1 MEQPHIGSR
10 QSGLAA
16 RPCQALD
23 SACALNIRGVPLLNG
38 KEPRRHSKSYL
49 SNRTVQMIQ
58 CIQFRKSSFLGDSD
72 WLTIPW
78 GDTGKEIYQ
87 RLYDK
92 GFALGALLEEMDNTN
107 LTTAETRIWQLSS
120 YLQRCSEM
128 HLDFEAWYQE
138 LLMQSPSPL
147 YWITKSNIPPD
158 SIRESPPIDASD
170 SQTLSPFS
178 FPSLRLAYIT
188 ATFWALKLILSS
200 TIALTCGA
208 ILSRG
213 NATQSFSAHSHPAVE
228 LRNVA
233 HRLLSQHGSHQRLEL
248 ATNIMRS
255 MAYSLNDSMGL
266 LGAAKSL
273 FPLRVALFALR
284 RQPGEELKW
293 CQAVYQELEM
303 KKGLRYA
310 REIAKLD
317 GKYSATGLAAQ
328 HGSEALGEGR

>member
-1 MEQPHIGSR
+1 
-10 QSGLAA
+10 
-16 RPCQALD
+16 
-23 SACALNIRGVPLLNG
+23 
-38 KEPRRHSKSYL
+38 
-49 SNRTVQMIQ
+49 MIQ

-78 GDTGKEIYQ
+78 GDTGKDIYQ

-92 GFALGALLEEMDNTN
+92 GFALGALLEEMDNKIPTN
-107 LTTAETRIWQLSS
+107 AETRTSQLFS

-128 HLDFEAWYQE
+128 HADFEAWYQE
-138 LLMQSPSPL
+138 LQKQSPSPL
-147 YWITKSNIPPD
+147 YWTTVSNLA
-158 SIRESPPIDASD
+158 SSSATESPPNYAPN

-208 ILSRG
+208 ILSSE
-213 NATQSFSAHSHPAVE
+213 NASQPISADSDPTVD
-228 LRNVA
+228 LRNTA
-233 HRLLSQHGSHQRLEL
+233 LRLLSQHGNPQRFEL

-293 CQAVYQELEM
+293 CQAVYQELET

-317 GKYSATGLAAQ
+317 GKYSTAGLVARN
-328 HGSEALGEGR
+328 GSESSRDGR

>member
-1 MEQPHIGSR
+1 
-10 QSGLAA
+10 
-16 RPCQALD
+16 
-23 SACALNIRGVPLLNG
+23 
-38 KEPRRHSKSYL
+38 
-49 SNRTVQMIQ
+49 MIQ

-78 GDTGKEIYQ
+78 GGTGKDVYQ

-92 GFALGALLEEMDNTN
+92 GFALGALLEEMDNTD
-107 LTTAETRIWQLSS
+107 LTNAETRTSQLSS

-128 HLDFEAWYQE
+128 HADFEAWYQE
-138 LLMQSPSPL
+138 LLQQSPSPL
-147 YWITKSNIPPD
+147 YWTTESNIAAVTA
-158 SIRESPPIDASD
+158 RESLTNDASG

-208 ILSRG
+208 ILSSPG
-213 NATQSFSAHSHPAVE
+213 ANQSSSVDPDPAID
-228 LRNVA
+228 LMNTA
-233 HRLLSQHGSHQRLEL
+233 YRLLSQYGSPQRLEL

-255 MAYSLNDSMGL
+255 MPYSLNDSMGL

-273 FPLRVALFALR
+273 FPLRAALFCLR

-293 CQAVYQELEM
+293 CQAVYQELET

-317 GKYSATGLAAQ
+317 GKYSPAGLAAQ
-328 HGSEALGEGR
+328 HGSETLGEGR